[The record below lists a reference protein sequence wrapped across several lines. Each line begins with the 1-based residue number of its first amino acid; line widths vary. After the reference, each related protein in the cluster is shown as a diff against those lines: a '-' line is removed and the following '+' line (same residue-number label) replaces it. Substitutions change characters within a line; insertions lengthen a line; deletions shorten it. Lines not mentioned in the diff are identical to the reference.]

1 MALRDVLGIPKVYS
15 AFARFVGGDARGAYV
30 RDYVRPAPGAKVLD
44 IGCGTADILTWLPAG
59 IEYTGF
65 DSSAPYIAEAQAR
78 FGSRGHFFQAEVTPE
93 RAREFSG
100 FDIVLANGVLH
111 HLDDADARHLL
122 DIARIALRPGGRLVT
137 LDGAYAAGQSPIAR
151 MLLARDR
158 GRFVRP
164 ADAYRTLALQA
175 FGNVKID
182 VRHDLLRMPYTLAI
196 MECSDPPVMKSDP
209 TPGFTR

>member
-15 AFARFVGGDARGAYV
+15 AFARFVGGDARGTYV

-44 IGCGTADILTWLPAG
+44 IGCGTADILAWLPAG
-59 IEYTGF
+59 TEYTGF

-78 FGSRGHFFQAEVTPE
+78 FGSRGRFFQAEVTPQ

-122 DIARIALRPGGRLVT
+122 DIARLALRPGGRLVT
-137 LDGAYAAGQSPIAR
+137 LDGAYATGQSAIAR

-164 ADAYRTLALQA
+164 AEAYRALALRA
-175 FGNVKID
+175 FGNVKLE
-182 VRHDLLRMPYTLAI
+182 VRHDLLRIPYTLAI
-196 MECSDPPVMKSDP
+196 MECSDPPVVHG
-209 TPGFTR
+209 TPAPEVTR

>member
-30 RDYVRPAPGAKVLD
+30 RDYVRPESGGKVLD
-44 IGCGTADILTWLPAG
+44 IGCGTADILDWLPAG
-59 IEYTGF
+59 TDYTGF
-65 DSSAPYIAEAQAR
+65 DSSAAYIAEAQAR
-78 FGSRGHFFQAEVTPE
+78 FGSRGRFFQAEVTPE

-111 HLDDADARHLL
+111 HLDDDSARHLL

-137 LDGAYAAGQSPIAR
+137 LDGAYADGQSAIAR

-164 ADAYRTLALQA
+164 AQAYRALALRA
-175 FGNVKID
+175 FGTVKLD
-182 VRHDLLRMPYTLAI
+182 VRNDLLRIPYTLAI
-196 MECSDPPVMKSDP
+196 MECSDPPVEIGDT
-209 TPGFTR
+209 TPGIVR